1 MDITASATD
10 RTKEQQLH
18 LGETSRPRASMI
30 DGEVRR
36 KRARRRGAAK
46 VKGKQNKNKKE
57 EQEQKKKKRDKDL
70 TGLTGR
76 RRAHLSDGCAELA
89 LEDLLQRLE
98 LVARDVARLLQ
109 LLQQLYRPG
118 NIWQGGGEKHMR
130 NVCKGKGGLRRTTSN
145 CSNGARRSESM
156 GRFQRKWILGS
167 GAVWPRTSA
176 L

>member
-1 MDITASATD
+1 MQKLPSEGKKKPCLGLDMDITASATD

-57 EQEQKKKKRDKDL
+57 EQEQKKKMRQSLD
-70 TGLTGR
+70 GL
-76 RRAHLSDGCAELA
+76 DGPAA
-89 LEDLLQRLE
+89 
-98 LVARDVARLLQ
+98 
-109 LLQQLYRPG
+109 
-118 NIWQGGGEKHMR
+118 
-130 NVCKGKGGLRRTTSN
+130 
-145 CSNGARRSESM
+145 
-156 GRFQRKWILGS
+156 GS
-167 GAVWPRTSA
+167 P

>member
-30 DGEVRR
+30 DGEVCR

-57 EQEQKKKKRDKDL
+57 EQEQKKKRDKDL

-76 RRAHLSDGCAELA
+76 QRAHLSDGCAELA

-98 LVARDVARLLQ
+98 LVAGDVA
-109 LLQQLYRPG
+109 
-118 NIWQGGGEKHMR
+118 
-130 NVCKGKGGLRRTTSN
+130 
-145 CSNGARRSESM
+145 
-156 GRFQRKWILGS
+156 
-167 GAVWPRTSA
+167 
-176 L
+176 